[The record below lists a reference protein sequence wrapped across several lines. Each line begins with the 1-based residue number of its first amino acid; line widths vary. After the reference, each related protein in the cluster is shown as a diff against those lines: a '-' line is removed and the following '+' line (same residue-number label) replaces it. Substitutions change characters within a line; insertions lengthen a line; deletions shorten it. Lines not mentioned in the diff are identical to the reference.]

1 MRPWVRQGSV
11 RDQQEM
17 REVHALGSFPTV
29 ATSLGPGA
37 APLAFRTRLAAA
49 GVGRSTGY
57 RGVAWQELPCPA
69 QKSPPRPAAP
79 CLHRANAH
87 SPLTKIPSVLFEYC
101 SVSAGTGG
109 PVMPPPRASR
119 CCAVPTG
126 EPAGCLG
133 GESEFSAL
141 ERHGP
146 TESQSPTLVSSGSI
160 GRPWKLA
167 TRKAAMRSDLQPL

>member
-17 REVHALGSFPTV
+17 QEVHTLGSFPTV

-37 APLAFRTRLAAA
+37 APLAFHTRLAAA

-79 CLHRANAH
+79 CLHRANSH

-101 SVSAGTGG
+101 SVSAGMPGDAAPSG
-109 PVMPPPRASR
+109 IPVLCRAHRGARWVFGWRERVFRSGKTR
-119 CCAVPTG
+119 ADRVT
-126 EPAGCLG
+126 EPYPC
-133 GESEFSAL
+133 FQRQHRKAL
-141 ERHGP
+141 EAGN
-146 TESQSPTLVSSGSI
+146 SQGSDAV
-160 GRPWKLA
+160 WFA
-167 TRKAAMRSDLQPL
+167 TPLI